1 MQSQLEEKMKEI
13 IIATKNPGKA
23 REFKRVFDDQ
33 EFTLKTLLDFP
44 DFPEIRETG
53 TTFKENA
60 TIKAHAVMEHFNLP
74 VIADDSGL
82 EVRALYGQPG
92 VYSAR
97 YAGDHNDAANNAK
110 LLSELGGVPKEK
122 RDARF
127 VSTLVFANPKNEEDL
142 VVEGEVKGIIGQF
155 PQGDD
160 GFGYD
165 PLFYLP
171 ELGKTMAEL
180 SVDEKNQISHRGNA
194 IKKLEKQWQDW
205 INW

>member
-1 MQSQLEEKMKEI
+1 MKEI

-23 REFKRVFDDQ
+23 REFKQIFNEED
-33 EFTLKTLLDFP
+33 FTLKTLLDFP

-53 TTFKENA
+53 STFEENA
-60 TIKAHAVMEHFNLP
+60 TIKAHAVMERFSLP
-74 VIADDSGL
+74 TIADDSGL
-82 EVRALYGQPG
+82 QVDALYGQPG

-110 LLSELGGVPKEK
+110 LLSELGGVPMEK
-122 RDARF
+122 RTARF
-127 VSTLVFANPKNEEDL
+127 VSTLVFANPKNDQDL
-142 VVEGEVKGIIGQF
+142 VVEGEVKGLIKTV

-165 PLFYLP
+165 PLFYVP
-171 ELGKTMAEL
+171 EMDKTMAQMTVEQ
-180 SVDEKNQISHRGNA
+180 KNQISHRGNA
-194 IKKLEKQWQDW
+194 IKELEKQWQDW

>member
-1 MQSQLEEKMKEI
+1 MKEI

-53 TTFKENA
+53 STFKENA
-60 TIKAHAVMEHFNLP
+60 TIKAHAVMDRFKLP

-82 EVRALYGQPG
+82 QVDALYGQPG

-122 RDARF
+122 RTARF
-127 VSTLVFANPKNEEDL
+127 VSTLVFANPKNENDL
-142 VVEGEVKGIIGQF
+142 VVEGEVKGLIGTL

-165 PLFYLP
+165 PLFFIP

-180 SVDEKNQISHRGNA
+180 TVDQKNQISHRGNA
-194 IKKLEKQWQDW
+194 IKKLEKEWRDW

>member
-1 MQSQLEEKMKEI
+1 MKEI

-23 REFKRVFDDQ
+23 REFKQIFNDED
-33 EFTLKTLLDFP
+33 FILKTLLDFP

-53 TTFKENA
+53 STFEENA
-60 TIKAHAVMEHFNLP
+60 TLKAHAVMERFNLP
-74 VIADDSGL
+74 TIADDSGL
-82 EVRALYGQPG
+82 QVDALYGQPG

-110 LLSELGGVPKEK
+110 LLSELGGVPMEK
-122 RDARF
+122 RTARF
-127 VSTLVFANPKNEEDL
+127 VSTLVFANPKNDHDL
-142 VVEGEVKGIIGQF
+142 VVEGGVKGLIKTV

-165 PLFYLP
+165 PLFYIP
-171 ELGKTMAEL
+171 EMDKTMAQMTVE
-180 SVDEKNQISHRGNA
+180 EKNQISHRGHA
-194 IKKLEKQWQDW
+194 IEKLEQQWQDW

>member
-1 MQSQLEEKMKEI
+1 MKEI

-23 REFKRVFDDQ
+23 REFKQVFNEED
-33 EFTLKTLLDFP
+33 FVIKTLLDFP

-53 TTFKENA
+53 STFEENA
-60 TIKAHAVMEHFNLP
+60 TLKAHAVMERFNLP
-74 VIADDSGL
+74 TIADDSGL
-82 EVRALYGQPG
+82 QVDVLYGQPG

-110 LLSELGGVPKEK
+110 LLSELGGVPMEK
-122 RDARF
+122 RTARF
-127 VSTLVFANPKNEEDL
+127 VSTLVFANPKNDQDL
-142 VVEGEVKGIIGQF
+142 VVEGEVKGLIKTV

-165 PLFYLP
+165 PLFYIP
-171 ELGKTMAEL
+171 ELDKTMAQMTVEQ
-180 SVDEKNQISHRGNA
+180 KNQISHRGNA

-205 INW
+205 IIW

>member
-1 MQSQLEEKMKEI
+1 MKEI

-23 REFKRVFDDQ
+23 REFKQIFNDED
-33 EFTLKTLLDFP
+33 FILKTLLDFP

-53 TTFKENA
+53 STFEENA
-60 TIKAHAVMEHFNLP
+60 TLKAHAVMERFNLP
-74 VIADDSGL
+74 TIADDSGL
-82 EVRALYGQPG
+82 QVDALYGQPG

-110 LLSELGGVPKEK
+110 LLSELGGVPMEK
-122 RDARF
+122 RTARF
-127 VSTLVFANPKNEEDL
+127 VSTLVFANPKNDHDL
-142 VVEGEVKGIIGQF
+142 VVEGEVKGLIKTV

-165 PLFYLP
+165 PLFYVP
-171 ELGKTMAEL
+171 EMDKTMAQMTVEQ
-180 SVDEKNQISHRGNA
+180 KNQISHRGNA

>member
-1 MQSQLEEKMKEI
+1 MKEI

-23 REFKRVFDDQ
+23 REFKKIFNDQ

-53 TTFKENA
+53 KTFEENA
-60 TIKAHAVMEHFNLP
+60 TLKAHAVMEKFGLP
-74 VIADDSGL
+74 TIADDSGL
-82 EVRALYGQPG
+82 QVDALYGRPG
-92 VYSAR
+92 IYSAR

-110 LLSELGGVPKEK
+110 LLSELGGVPAEK
-122 RDARF
+122 RTARF
-127 VSTLVFANPKNEEDL
+127 VSTLVFANPKNEQDL
-142 VVEGEVKGIIGQF
+142 VVEGEVKGQIAMF

-171 ELGKTMAEL
+171 ELGKTMAGL
-180 SVDEKNQISHRGNA
+180 AIDEKNQISHRGEA
-194 IKKLEKQWQDW
+194 IKKLEQQWQDW

>member
-1 MQSQLEEKMKEI
+1 MKEI

-23 REFKRVFDDQ
+23 REFKRVFNDQ

-53 TTFKENA
+53 TTFEENA
-60 TIKAHAVMEHFNLP
+60 TIKAHAVMQRFNLP
-74 VIADDSGL
+74 TIADDSGL
-82 EVRALYGQPG
+82 EVDALYGRPG
-92 VYSAR
+92 ILSAR

-110 LLSELGGVPKEK
+110 LLSELGGVPMEK
-122 RDARF
+122 RTAQF
-127 VSTLVFANPKNEEDL
+127 VSTLVFANPNNEKDL
-142 VVEGEVKGIIGQF
+142 VVRGEFKGLIGTL

-171 ELGKTMAEL
+171 ELKKTMAEI
-180 SVDEKNQISHRGNA
+180 SIDQKNQISLRGQA
-194 IKKLEKQWQDW
+194 IKKLEQQWRDW
-205 INW
+205 INWY